1 MIRVNL
7 LPVEDRVERAHPIL
21 QIPRRGFWLTIA
33 LGGAIL
39 LPVVGIGVMQQV
51 NLANLRDDLAQA
63 EADARALKPQIERIQ
78 ALTKERQDL
87 NQRLVTVQ
95 GLARDRYLPVQ
106 IMDELA
112 TQTPDDLWFTK
123 FANKS
128 TGEIEVEGMTF
139 SNVLV
144 AELMSRMEEA
154 DIFRDVSLSVS
165 ERAKV
170 GEGKVV
176 RFSLVSKIKP

>member
-1 MIRVNL
+1 
-7 LPVEDRVERAHPIL
+7 
-21 QIPRRGFWLTIA
+21 
-33 LGGAIL
+33 
-39 LPVVGIGVMQQV
+39 
-51 NLANLRDDLAQA
+51 
-63 EADARALKPQIERIQ
+63 
-78 ALTKERQDL
+78 
-87 NQRLVTVQ
+87 
-95 GLARDRYLPVQ
+95 
-106 IMDELA
+106 MDELA

-123 FANKS
+123 FDHKS
-128 TGEIEVEGMTF
+128 TGELEVEGMTF

-154 DIFRDVSLSVS
+154 DIFQDVSLTVS

>member
-7 LPVEDRVERAHPIL
+7 LPVEERVDRTHPAL
-21 QIPRRGFWLTIA
+21 QIPRRGFWLSLA
-33 LGGAIL
+33 LGAAIL
-39 LPVVGIGVMQQV
+39 LPVIGIGVMQQV
-51 NLANLRDDLAQA
+51 KLANLRDDLAQA
-63 EADARALKPQIERIQ
+63 EADALALRPQIERIQ

-87 NQRLVTVQ
+87 NQRLITVQ

-106 IMDELA
+106 VMDELA

-123 FANKS
+123 FDQKS
-128 TGEIEVEGMTF
+128 TGELEVEGMTF
-139 SNVLV
+139 SNILV

-154 DIFRDVSLSVS
+154 DIFRDVSLTIS
-165 ERAKV
+165 ERAKI

-176 RFSLVSKIKP
+176 RFALVSKIKP

>member
-7 LPVEDRVERAHPIL
+7 LPVEERVHQTYPSL
-21 QIPRRGFWLTIA
+21 QVPRRGFWLT
-33 LGGAIL
+33 L
-39 LPVVGIGVMQQV
+39 LLSAAVLVPVVGIGVMQRV
-51 NLANLRDDLAQA
+51 KIANLQDDVAQA
-63 EADARALKPQIERIQ
+63 EMDARALKPQIERIQ
-78 ALTKERQDL
+78 ALTKERQEL

-112 TQTPDDLWFTK
+112 TQTPEYVWFTSFEHK
-123 FANKS
+123 T
-128 TGEIEVEGMTF
+128 TGEIELEGMTF

-144 AELMSRMEEA
+144 AELMARMEEA
-154 DIFRDVSLSVS
+154 DIFRDVSLTVS

-170 GEGKVV
+170 GDGKVV